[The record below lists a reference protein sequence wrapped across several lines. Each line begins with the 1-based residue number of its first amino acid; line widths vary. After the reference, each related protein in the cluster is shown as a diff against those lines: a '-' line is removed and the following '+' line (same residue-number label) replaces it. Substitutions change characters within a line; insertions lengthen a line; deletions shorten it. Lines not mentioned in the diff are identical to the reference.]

1 MVIGHFKVGKTC
13 LLERFLSGTF
23 SSEYDKTIDYVYKP
37 KEFAID
43 GNNYKFLFIDFSA
56 DYDYFDIKK
65 FSEKTKGIMYV
76 YDITEK
82 NTLDHITGLLN
93 SDDLR
98 DLNKVPKILVGN
110 KCDLEDERKIK
121 TEEGEKL
128 ANENRMKFIETSAK
142 DSTNVTEAFN
152 ILLKDVKEYM
162 KNNPEKP
169 KIDPVEKLEIPKP
182 VPTEI
187 KENDELRKKDYKKC
201 SRCFDCI
208 S

>member
-1 MVIGHFKVGKTC
+1 
-13 LLERFLSGTF
+13 
-23 SSEYDKTIDYVYKP
+23 
-37 KEFAID
+37 
-43 GNNYKFLFIDFSA
+43 
-56 DYDYFDIKK
+56 
-65 FSEKTKGIMYV
+65 MYV

-82 NTLDHITGLLN
+82 NKLDHITGLLN

-110 KCDLEDERKIK
+110 KCDLEDERKIE

-169 KIDPVEKLEIPKP
+169 KTDPVEKFEIPKP
-182 VPTEI
+182 DQAEI

-201 SRCFDCI
+201 SRCFDCLG
-208 S
+208 

>member
-13 LLERFLSGTF
+13 LLERFLLDTF
-23 SSEYDKTIDYVYKP
+23 SLEYDKTIDYVYKP

-43 GNNYKFLFIDFSA
+43 GNNYKFLFIDCSA

-76 YDITEK
+76 YDITEQK
-82 NTLDHITGLLN
+82 TLERLNDFLN
-93 SDDLR
+93 SDDLWN
-98 DLNKVPKILVGN
+98 LNKVPKILVGN
-110 KCDLEDERKIK
+110 KCDLEDERKIE

-152 ILLKDVKEYM
+152 ILLKDIQEYM

-169 KIDPVEKLEIPKP
+169 KIDPVEKFENPKP
-182 VPTEI
+182 KPTEI
-187 KENDELRKKDYKKC
+187 KESDKLRMEVNKKRSGC
-201 SRCFDCI
+201 CGCLS
-208 S
+208 

>member
-13 LLERFLSGTF
+13 LLECFLLDTF
-23 SSEYDKTIDYVYKP
+23 SLEYDKTIDYVYKP

-110 KCDLEDERKIK
+110 KCDLEDERKIE

-142 DSTNVTEAFN
+142 DSTNVIKAFN
-152 ILLKDVKEYM
+152 ILLEDVKEYM
-162 KNNPEKP
+162 KNNAEKP
-169 KIDPVEKLEIPKP
+169 KIDPVEKLENPKP
-182 VPTEI
+182 EPTEI
-187 KENDELRKKDYKKC
+187 KESDKLRMEVNKKRSGC
-201 SRCFDCI
+201 CGCLS
-208 S
+208 

>member
-110 KCDLEDERKIK
+110 KCDLEDERKIE

-142 DSTNVTEAFN
+142 DSTNVTKAFN
-152 ILLKDVKEYM
+152 ILLEDVKKYM

-169 KIDPVEKLEIPKP
+169 KTDPVEKLENPKP
-182 VPTEI
+182 KPTEI
-187 KENDELRKKDYKKC
+187 KESDKLRMEVNKKRSGC
-201 SRCFDCI
+201 CGCLS
-208 S
+208 

>member
-1 MVIGHFKVGKTC
+1 M
-13 LLERFLSGTF
+13 
-23 SSEYDKTIDYVYKP
+23 
-37 KEFAID
+37 
-43 GNNYKFLFIDFSA
+43 DFSGGYL
-56 DYDYFDIKK
+56 DNKIIQ

-128 ANENRMKFIETSAK
+128 ANKNRMKVIETSAK

-169 KIDPVEKLEIPKP
+169 KIDPVEKLENPKP
-182 VPTEI
+182 KPTEI
-187 KENDELRKKDYKKC
+187 KESDKLRMEVNKKRSGC
-201 SRCFDCI
+201 CGCLS
-208 S
+208 

>member
-13 LLERFLSGTF
+13 LLDRFLTGAF
-23 SSEYDKTIDYVYKP
+23 SSVYDNTLDYVCKS
-37 KEFAID
+37 KKFDID
-43 GNNYKFLFIDFSA
+43 GNNYEFLFIDCSA
-56 DYDYFDIKK
+56 NFEYFDIIK

-76 YDITEK
+76 YDITEQK
-82 NTLDHITGLLN
+82 TLERLNDFLN
-93 SDDLR
+93 SDDLWN
-98 DLNKVPKILVGN
+98 LNKVPKILVGN
-110 KCDLEDERKIK
+110 KCDLEDERKIQ

-128 ANENRMKFIETSAK
+128 AKYKYMKFIETSAK

-169 KIDPVEKLEIPKP
+169 KTDPVEKLEIPKP
-182 VPTEI
+182 DQTEI

>member
-1 MVIGHFKVGKTC
+1 MIIGDFKVGKTC
-13 LLERFLSGTF
+13 LLKRFLSNKF
-23 SSEYDKTIDYVYKP
+23 LREYNQTLDYAYESK
-37 KEFAID
+37 KFDID
-43 GNNYKFLFIDFSA
+43 GNNYEFLFIDCSA
-56 DYDYFDIKK
+56 NYSDKVIKN

-98 DLNKVPKILVGN
+98 DLNKVSKILVGN
-110 KCDLEDERKIK
+110 KCDLGDKRKIE

-142 DSTNVTEAFN
+142 DSTKVTEAFN

-169 KIDPVEKLEIPKP
+169 KIDPVEKFEIPKP

>member
-1 MVIGHFKVGKTC
+1 
-13 LLERFLSGTF
+13 
-23 SSEYDKTIDYVYKP
+23 
-37 KEFAID
+37 
-43 GNNYKFLFIDFSA
+43 
-56 DYDYFDIKK
+56 
-65 FSEKTKGIMYV
+65 MYV

-82 NTLDHITGLLN
+82 NKLDHITGLLN

-110 KCDLEDERKIK
+110 KCDLEDERKIE

-142 DSTNVTEAFN
+142 DSTNVTETFN

-169 KIDPVEKLEIPKP
+169 KTDPVEKLEIPKLDQA
-182 VPTEI
+182 EI
-187 KENDELRKKDYKKC
+187 KENDELGKKDYKKC
-201 SRCFDCI
+201 SRCFDCLG
-208 S
+208 

>member
-13 LLERFLSGTF
+13 LLERFLLDTF

-43 GNNYKFLFIDFSA
+43 GNNYKFLFIDCSA
-56 DYDYFDIKK
+56 NFEYFDIIK

-76 YDITEK
+76 YDITEEK
-82 NTLDHITGLLN
+82 TLKHITSFLN

-110 KCDLEDERKIK
+110 KCDLEDERKIE

-142 DSTNVTEAFN
+142 DSTNVIKAFN
-152 ILLKDVKEYM
+152 ILLEDVKEYM
-162 KNNPEKP
+162 KNNAEKP
-169 KIDPVEKLEIPKP
+169 KIDPVEKLENPKP
-182 VPTEI
+182 KPTEI
-187 KENDELRKKDYKKC
+187 KESDKLRMEVNKKRSGC
-201 SRCFDCI
+201 CGCLS
-208 S
+208 